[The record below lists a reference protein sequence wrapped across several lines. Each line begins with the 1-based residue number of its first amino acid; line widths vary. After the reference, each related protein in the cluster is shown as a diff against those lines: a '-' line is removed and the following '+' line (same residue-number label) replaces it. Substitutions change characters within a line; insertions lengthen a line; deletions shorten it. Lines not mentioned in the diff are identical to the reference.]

1 MKAGL
6 RALLAVLLLAGVVTA
21 AWGAEDD
28 WRINVRT
35 DDNLETEYFPV
46 MDSYYGVYPSS
57 SDGYDTTAP
66 IQDEQ
71 AVFPWPREGYE
82 IDALCTAIIDGDTT
96 MAYRRDIKAPFAPPP
111 AKVWDL
117 RVYAFRDATYAN
129 IRLQFFSVSS
139 TLMPPGASA
148 AMHLLKMVDNRGV
161 ANASAN
167 GTTWEIEIPDAFAS
181 DLPYNVREAGTT
193 NWTTSVLLPRLSLNV
208 PDQFVT
214 YADVNAQGYA
224 MQYIVTEPVP
234 EPSGLIALACGLAG
248 LTGVMWRRRP

>member
-1 MKAGL
+1 MKARV
-6 RALLAVLLLAGVVTA
+6 RALLAVLLLAAAVTA

-35 DDNLETEYFPV
+35 DDNLETEYFPI
-46 MDSYYGVYPSS
+46 MNSYYGVYPSS

-71 AVFPWPREGYE
+71 AIFPMPRDEV
-82 IDALCTAIIDGDTT
+82 DAYCTAIIDGDTT
-96 MAYRRDIKAPFAPPP
+96 KAYWKDIKAPFAPPP

-117 RVYAFRDATYAN
+117 RVYAFRDAAYAN

-139 TLMPPGASA
+139 TLMPPEASA
-148 AMHLLKMVDNRGV
+148 PVHLLKMVDNRGV
-161 ANASAN
+161 ANAPAN
-167 GTTWEIEIPDAFAS
+167 GTTWEIDIPDTFAS
-181 DLPYNVREAGTT
+181 DVPYNVREVGTT
-193 NWTTSVLLPRLSLNV
+193 NWSTGVLLPRLSLSV
-208 PDQFVT
+208 TDLFVT
-214 YADVNAQGYA
+214 YEHANAQGYV

-234 EPSGLIALACGLAG
+234 EPSGLLALACGLVG